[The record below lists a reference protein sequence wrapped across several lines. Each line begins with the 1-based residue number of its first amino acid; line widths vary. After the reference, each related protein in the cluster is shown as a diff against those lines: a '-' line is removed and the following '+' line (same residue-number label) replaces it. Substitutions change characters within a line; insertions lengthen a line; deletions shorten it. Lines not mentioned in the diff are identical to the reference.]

1 MKIIMPIPN
10 NRRFTDEQRRDAIQD
25 YTYPRRSKSTAE
37 ANHDRFLERKQTS
50 EVYYDP
56 YTGQASKR
64 VIPLTEVYP
73 EFDFLLA
80 GKAAV
85 DAFARPGIVLR
96 KERYGKGK
104 LSVGPKTGASVK
116 KTSDVLKTKLV
127 TDKVKDKAKEKAEE
141 AAFGKS
147 KQDVIRE
154 AYEDMI
160 NNLGKNSHKSGIIKT
175 ESDVDREIDNFLD
188 YLDSKEVR
196 QRVSDIGNRFGTNY
210 KGAIDYTNKNIRNN
224 TDFADKIDDKFAQY
238 NPFDDIVTIGKDA
251 PYSSV
256 GHEWKHKMDYLSSN
270 NFTKYGP
277 RNKRLIDLGTN
288 SKGGPNIRLRQEVIR
303 DLINDGYS
311 ESDAMQLYE
320 YMLRPTEI
328 SSHLSDVIYGYNMK
342 HGTNTVP
349 RFTRESFED
358 ILFNNPMKNSSNNF
372 RLFYNYMVKDKDEF
386 INKINKSAFSTIG
399 IGTLI
404 NNHEKD

>member
-1 MKIIMPIPN
+1 
-10 NRRFTDEQRRDAIQD
+10 
-25 YTYPRRSKSTAE
+25 
-37 ANHDRFLERKQTS
+37 
-50 EVYYDP
+50 
-56 YTGQASKR
+56 
-64 VIPLTEVYP
+64 
-73 EFDFLLA
+73 
-80 GKAAV
+80 
-85 DAFARPGIVLR
+85 
-96 KERYGKGK
+96 
-104 LSVGPKTGASVK
+104 
-116 KTSDVLKTKLV
+116 
-127 TDKVKDKAKEKAEE
+127 
-141 AAFGKS
+141 
-147 KQDVIRE
+147 
-154 AYEDMI
+154 
-160 NNLGKNSHKSGIIKT
+160 
-175 ESDVDREIDNFLD
+175 
-188 YLDSKEVR
+188 
-196 QRVSDIGNRFGTNY
+196 
-210 KGAIDYTNKNIRNN
+210 
-224 TDFADKIDDKFAQY
+224 
-238 NPFDDIVTIGKDA
+238 
-251 PYSSV
+251 
-256 GHEWKHKMDYLSSN
+256 MDYLSSN